1 MVIFILFA
9 ILIIVA
15 VSIICVKYFSTYIE
29 IDRKTSQ
36 ELANDK
42 DYQEHLKKLTPKQKE
57 QISTDIDMWIY
68 RRH

>member
-1 MVIFILFA
+1 MVIFILLA

-29 IDRKTSQ
+29 IDRKT
-36 ELANDK
+36 NDK
-42 DYQEHLKKLTPKQKE
+42 DYQEQIKKLTPEQKE

>member
-9 ILIIVA
+9 ILIIIA

-29 IDRKTSQ
+29 IDRKTGQ

>member
-1 MVIFILFA
+1 MVIFILLA

-29 IDRKTSQ
+29 IDRKTS
-36 ELANDK
+36 DK
-42 DYQEHLKKLTPKQKE
+42 DYQEQIKNLTPEQKE
-57 QISTDIDMWIY
+57 QISTGIDMWIY

>member
-1 MVIFILFA
+1 MVIFILLA

-42 DYQEHLKKLTPKQKE
+42 DYQEHLKTLTPKQKE